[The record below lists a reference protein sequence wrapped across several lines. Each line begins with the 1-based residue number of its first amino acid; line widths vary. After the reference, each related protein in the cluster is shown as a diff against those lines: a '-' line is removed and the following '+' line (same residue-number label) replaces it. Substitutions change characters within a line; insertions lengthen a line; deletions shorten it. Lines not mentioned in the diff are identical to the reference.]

1 MISPFP
7 RHYHYNVV
15 TYGYTLPYWDWQRWE
30 EEIDWM
36 ALHGVDMPLA
46 LVANEAITARVWK
59 RLGLMGQ
66 EYFRCKETGR
76 KYDLASWEND

>member
-1 MISPFP
+1 MVSPFP
-7 RHYHYNVV
+7 RHHYYNVV

-76 KYDLASWEND
+76 KYDLASWKND